1 MARLL
6 TRLFVG
12 CLDALGSWWL
22 EEGWQRLDLEPGAS
36 VLSGVEVGLQ
46 SGGAALATANAGVY

>member
-22 EEGWQRLDLEPGAS
+22 EEGRQRLDLEPGAS
-36 VLSGVEVGLQ
+36 VLKESGISCGRTQDGELR
-46 SGGAALATANAGVY
+46 SKC